1 MGAAARCH
9 AHLSKAIALIRD
21 EGLKN
26 FSIGGSARWDDK
38 SIIGYLAG
46 PPDPD
51 GVVRT
56 LDVNRGVYDPA
67 RYQFEFWTSYR
78 VQLFDQRVSARF
90 QLNLSNAFESGA
102 LRPIAVNPDGQV
114 YNYRIINPRQLVLTA
129 RFEF

>member
-1 MGAAARCH
+1 MSQSSSQ
-9 AHLSKAIALIRD
+9 AHTSGSPD
-21 EGLKN
+21 VVV
-26 FSIGGSARWDDK
+26 IGGGPAGSTV
-38 SIIGYLAG
+38 STLLAKQG
-46 PPDPD
+46 
-51 GVVRT
+51 
-56 LDVNRGVYDPA
+56 
-67 RYQFEFWTSYR
+67 YR